1 MYGLL
6 CSIAVDWTVVMR
18 QSSWALYWF
27 CFLNLCLIKQIHVGW
42 SFSTNVSIIAR
53 SAVSSVVTSQ
63 LLTVFNLLGQKK
75 KFSYCQ
81 LERCWF
87 IVFYLKKKKKGG
99 RYLPENWQVLLFHLF
114 RLSLQ
119 GFSVYIDS
127 QFSEINSK
135 LTIGDLNWVVWK
147 VAGDYRSVFKPGL

>member
-87 IVFYLKKKKKGG
+87 IVFYLKKKKRGG
-99 RYLPENWQVLLFHLF
+99 GICQKIDKYCYFIFSGWACKALVFTLIPSSQKLIQSLLL
-114 RLSLQ
+114 
-119 GFSVYIDS
+119 
-127 QFSEINSK
+127 E
-135 LTIGDLNWVVWK
+135 TWIGWC
-147 VAGDYRSVFKPGL
+147 GR